1 MFWKSL
7 HYSDCSVKAKENKAQ
22 DCPALPVFP
31 GTQIAAFRVT
41 LEKLMSL
48 QEEVIRTAR
57 VTHDAAAA
65 AAKLSMSEK
74 EKILLDMARM
84 LREQRSYLQNENRK
98 DLEAAQT
105 KGLSAAMLDRL
116 TLSDKVVEQTASGLE
131 EIAKFPDP
139 VGEIVHMWTR
149 PNGMRVGRMRIP
161 LGVVGIIYESR
172 PNVTADA
179 SGLCLKA
186 GNAVIL
192 RGGSEAIN
200 SNEAIVRLFKEALKE
215 NGVNQD
221 IVNLLPTTDREAILF
236 MLQLEDLID
245 LIIPRGG
252 EELIRFVAANSRIP
266 VIKHYKGVCHL
277 YVDAAADLDMAL
289 KLTLNSKVQR
299 PGVCNALETL
309 LVHRNVASEFL
320 PAVAVQLVAAGVE
333 LRGCEQSRAIVPAM
347 KTASEEDWYAEYLD
361 LILAVKV
368 VDDID
373 QAIQHIARYG
383 SLHTES
389 IVTRDY
395 AASQKFLQEVNSSSV
410 IVNASTRMSDGYV
423 YGLGAEIGI
432 STTKIHAF
440 GPMGVED
447 LTTTKF
453 IVLGEGQ
460 IRE

>member
-1 MFWKSL
+1 
-7 HYSDCSVKAKENKAQ
+7 
-22 DCPALPVFP
+22 
-31 GTQIAAFRVT
+31 
-41 LEKLMSL
+41 MSL
-48 QEEVIRTAR
+48 REEVVRTVTRTHEAAR
-57 VTHDAAAA
+57 EAAS
-65 AAKLSMSEK
+65 LSMTAK
-74 EKILLDMARM
+74 EKILMEMART
-84 LREQRSYLQNENRK
+84 LRDRRGFLQEENRK
-98 DLEAAQT
+98 DLELGKAA
-105 KGLSAAMLDRL
+105 GLSAAMLDRL
-116 TLSDKVVEQTASGLE
+116 TLSDKVIEQTASGLE
-131 EIAKFPDP
+131 EIAAFPDP
-139 VGEIVHMWTR
+139 VGEIVRMWQR

-179 SGLCLKA
+179 GALCLKA

-200 SNEAIVRLFKEALKE
+200 SNRAIVGLFKEVLA
-215 NGVNQD
+215 NHGVSRD
-221 IVNLLPTTDREAILF
+221 IINLLPTTDREAILH
-236 MLQLEDLID
+236 MVQLEDLID

-252 EELIRFVAANSRIP
+252 EELIRFVAENSRVP

-277 YVDAAADLDMAL
+277 YVDRAADLDMAV
-289 KLTLNSKVQR
+289 KLTVNSKAQR

-309 LVHRNVASEFL
+309 LVHRDVAAEFL
-320 PAVAVQLVAAGVE
+320 PAVTRELTAAGVE
-333 LRGCEQSRAIVPAM
+333 LRGCEKCRAVVGSMKPA
-347 KTASEEDWYAEYLD
+347 TEEDWQAEYLD
-361 LILAVKV
+361 LILAVRV
-368 VDDID
+368 VEDMSE
-373 QAIQHIARYG
+373 AIRHIAKYG

-395 AASQKFLQEVNSSSV
+395 DASQRFLKEVNSSSV

-432 STTKIHAF
+432 STTKIHSF

>member
-1 MFWKSL
+1 MDFDTDL
-7 HYSDCSVKAKENKAQ
+7 PGRILAYSEVVMER
-22 DCPALPVFP
+22 P
-31 GTQIAAFRVT
+31 
-41 LEKLMSL
+41 MSL
-48 QEEVIRTAR
+48 QEAVLRT
-57 VTHDAAAA
+57 VKKTHDAASAA
-65 AAKLSMSEK
+65 AVLPMTVK
-74 EKILLDMARM
+74 EKILRDAAHK
-84 LREQRSYLQNENRK
+84 LRDNRAYLQEENRK
-98 DLEAAQT
+98 DVELATA

-116 TLSDKVVEQTASGLE
+116 TLSDKVIQQTASGLE
-131 EIAKFPDP
+131 EIAEFPDP

-179 SGLCLKA
+179 AALCLKA

-192 RGGSEAIN
+192 RGGSEAVN
-200 SNEAIVRLFKEALKE
+200 SNQAILSLFKEAIKANAANE
-215 NGVNQD
+215 D
-221 IVNLLPTTDREAILF
+221 IVNLLPTTDREAILH
-236 MLQLEDLID
+236 MLQLEDLVD

-252 EELIRFVAANSRIP
+252 EELIRFVASNSRIP

-277 YVDAAADLDMAL
+277 YVDSAADLDMAV

-309 LVHRNVASEFL
+309 LVHKDVAKKFL
-320 PAVAVQLVAAGVE
+320 SAVVPRLQAEGVE
-333 LRGCEQSRAIVPAM
+333 LRGCEKSRGIAPSM
-347 KTASEEDWYAEYLD
+347 KVATEDDWYAEYLD

-368 VDDID
+368 VGDID
-373 QAIQHIARYG
+373 EAIRHIATYG

-389 IVTRDY
+389 IITKDY
-395 AASQKFLQEVNSSSV
+395 AASQKFLKEVNSSSV

-432 STTKIHAF
+432 STTKIHSF

-453 IVLGEGQ
+453 IVLGDGQ
-460 IRE
+460 IRD

>member
-1 MFWKSL
+1 
-7 HYSDCSVKAKENKAQ
+7 
-22 DCPALPVFP
+22 
-31 GTQIAAFRVT
+31 
-41 LEKLMSL
+41 MSL
-48 QEEVIRTAR
+48 QETVLRTVRA
-57 VTHDAAAA
+57 THDAAAA
-65 AAKLSMSEK
+65 AAALPMGPK
-74 EKILLDMARM
+74 EKILRDVARK
-84 LREQRSYLQNENRK
+84 LRERCSYLQEENRK
-98 DLEAAQT
+98 DLQDATT

-116 TLSDKVVEQTASGLE
+116 TLSDKVIEQTASGLE
-131 EIAKFPDP
+131 EIAEFPDS
-139 VGEIVHMWTR
+139 VGEITRMWTR

-161 LGVVGIIYESR
+161 LGVIGIIYESR

-179 SGLCLKA
+179 AALCLKA
-186 GNAVIL
+186 GNAAIL

-200 SNEAIVRLFKEALKE
+200 SNKAIVDLFKDALRE
-215 NGVNQD
+215 NGVNED
-221 IVNLLPTTDREAILF
+221 VVNLLPTTDREAILH

-252 EELIRFVAANSRIP
+252 EELIRFVASNSRIP

-277 YVDAAADLDMAL
+277 YVDAAADLDMAV

-309 LVHRNVASEFL
+309 LVHKSISEDFL
-320 PAVAVQLVAAGVE
+320 PRAAVKLEAAGVE
-333 LRGCEQSRAIVPAM
+333 LRGCERCRAIAPSM
-347 KTASEEDWYAEYLD
+347 KTATEEDWYAEYLD

-368 VDDID
+368 VEDMDE
-373 QAIQHIARYG
+373 AIRHIAKYG

-389 IVTRDY
+389 IVTKDY
-395 AASQKFLQEVNSSSV
+395 EASQKFLKEVNSSSV

-440 GPMGVED
+440 GPMGAED

-453 IVLGEGQ
+453 IVLGQGQ